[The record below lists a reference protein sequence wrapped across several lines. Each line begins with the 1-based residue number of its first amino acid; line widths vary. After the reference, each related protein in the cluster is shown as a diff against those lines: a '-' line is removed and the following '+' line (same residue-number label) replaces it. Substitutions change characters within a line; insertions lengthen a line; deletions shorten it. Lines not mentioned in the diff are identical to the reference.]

1 MEQQLGPQIAAIV
14 TPLSFLQ
21 VISSVIVINSPGT
34 VRQQQ
39 PVSLL
44 YRTGIDVG
52 LLVKLQI

>member
-1 MEQQLGPQIAAIV
+1 MEEQLGPQIAAIV

-44 YRTGIDVG
+44 YPTGIDVG